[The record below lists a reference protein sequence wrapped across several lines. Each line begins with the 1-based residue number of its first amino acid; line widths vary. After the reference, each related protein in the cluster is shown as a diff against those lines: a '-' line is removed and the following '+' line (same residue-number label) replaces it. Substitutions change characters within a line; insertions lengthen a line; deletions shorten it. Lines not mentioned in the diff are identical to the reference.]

1 MSIDQEMEEILQ
13 LFFEESFEGLDTME
27 SGLLTLDNSA
37 NSETINTIFRAAH
50 SIKGGAGTFGFMEI
64 SGFTHSVE
72 TLLDEMR
79 NGTRGITSDA
89 LQVLLQ
95 SVDVIR
101 EMVRSAQ
108 AKRPIVMVGATALSG
123 ELIRILAQKGA
134 PANFAADNTASNPPV
149 SAVPPAAIDA
159 PATGASALPDEPDA
173 AEAAAPPKSAEIA
186 VSSPPGGALEG
197 WRIVFEPDLSLFK
210 TCNDPMRIFDELANL
225 GTLEVEAHTGKI
237 PPFGELDPTQCFL
250 SWTLLLRC
258 AAEHARVAE
267 VFDWVDA
274 NSKIVYEPIY
284 GAGISPGIPG
294 LPAAELPQA
303 GGQRSMTA
311 SEVPAAQP
319 VAGKSGGES
328 GSLRVATE
336 KVDALINLVGELV
349 ITQSMLGRFAEKY
362 EPQDI
367 ESLRRSL
374 AQLTRNTRELQ
385 ESVLQIRML
394 PIGFSFNRFPRLV
407 HDLSRKLGKKV
418 DLKLSGENTELD
430 KTVLEKISDPL
441 VHLVRNALDHGL
453 ESPEA
458 RLAAGKSETGTL
470 ELNAFHEGGSIV
482 IEVKDDGAGLNKDR
496 ILAKARERGLVDADA
511 LLSDENIHNLIF
523 LAGVSTA
530 DSVSDVSGRGV
541 GMDVVRRNINDLGG
555 HVQILSVPG
564 RGSTIRIRLPLT
576 LAILEGQML
585 RVGKEIYVASLVSI
599 IETVQSKGEDLS
611 CVAGRTEL
619 FKHRSDYLPIIR
631 LYDLF
636 GIEPDSRDI
645 TDGLLVVLEADGRRV
660 AMLVDELLA
669 QQQVVIKSLETN
681 FKQVPGLAGAT
692 IHGDG
697 TVALILDVPGLVR
710 TFLER
715 QSMQLGRAA

>member
-1 MSIDQEMEEILQ
+1 MSIDLEMEEILT

-27 SGLLTLDNSA
+27 SGLLTLKDGTDR
-37 NSETINTIFRAAH
+37 ETINTIFRAAH

-79 NGTRGITSDA
+79 NGTRDITPDA

-101 EMVRSAQ
+101 EMAQSAQ
-108 AKRPIVMVGATALSG
+108 AKQPIVMVGAEALSG
-123 ELIRILAQKGA
+123 ELTRILACKA
-134 PANFAADNTASNPPV
+134 PAAASLD
-149 SAVPPAAIDA
+149 SAA
-159 PATGASALPDEPDA
+159 PKA
-173 AEAAAPPKSAEIA
+173 AETPASTQNAEVLGVVQPNRRDNERAITSVA
-186 VSSPPGGALEG
+186 GALEG
-197 WRIVFEPDLSLFK
+197 WRIVFAPDPSLFK

-225 GTLEVEAHTGKI
+225 GVLEVTANVDNVPSLTD
-237 PPFGELDPTQCFL
+237 LDPTQCFL
-250 SWTLLLRC
+250 SWTLSLQG
-258 AAEHARVAE
+258 AIEHARVAE
-267 VFDWVDA
+267 VFDWVEA
-274 NSKIVYEPIY
+274 SSKIVYEPIY
-284 GAGISPGIPG
+284 GGERCDINDR
-294 LPAAELPQA
+294 PAVDMPPTAVQRPSSQADLHVVPQN
-303 GGQRSMTA
+303 
-311 SEVPAAQP
+311 AA
-319 VAGKSGGES
+319 KSAGES

-349 ITQSMLGRFAEKY
+349 ITQSMLSRFAEKY
-362 EPQDI
+362 EPEDI

-385 ESVLQIRML
+385 ESVMQIRML

-418 DLKLSGENTELD
+418 ELKLSGESTELD
-430 KTVLEKISDPL
+430 KTVLEKIGDPL

-453 ESPEA
+453 ESPA
-458 RLAAGKSETGTL
+458 QRLAAGKSETGTL
-470 ELNAFHEGGSIV
+470 ELNAFHEGGSIIV
-482 IEVKDDGAGLNKDR
+482 EVKDDGAGLNKDR
-496 ILAKARERGLVDADA
+496 ILAKARERGLVESDA
-511 LLSDENIHNLIF
+511 LLSDEHIFNLIF
-523 LAGVSTA
+523 VAGFSTA
-530 DSVSDVSGRGV
+530 DTISDVSGRGV

-555 HVQILSVPG
+555 HVQIFSTQG
-564 RGSTIRIRLPLT
+564 KGSTIRIRLPLT
-576 LAILEGQML
+576 LAILEGQVL

-599 IETVQSKGEDLS
+599 IETVQSTRDNLS

-619 FKHRSDYLPIIR
+619 FKHRTDYLPIIR
-631 LYDLF
+631 LHDLF

-645 TDGLLVVLEADGRRV
+645 ADGLLVVLEADGRRV

-697 TVALILDVPGLVR
+697 TVALILDVPGLIR

-715 QSMQLGRAA
+715 QSVQIGRAA

>member
-37 NSETINTIFRAAH
+37 NRETINTIFRAAH

-79 NGTRGITSDA
+79 NGTRGITPDA

-95 SVDVIR
+95 SVDAIR
-101 EMVRSAQ
+101 EMVQSAQ
-108 AKRPIVMVGATALSG
+108 AKRPIVMVGAAALSS

-134 PANFAADNTASNPPV
+134 PVNSAAESAASGPPA
-149 SAVPPAAIDA
+149 SAAPPAASDA
-159 PATGASALPDEPDA
+159 PPASASAMPDRSDA
-173 AEAAAPPKSAEIA
+173 SPAAASPKSAEIA
-186 VSSPPGGALEG
+186 VSNLSGGVLEG
-197 WRIVFEPDLSLFK
+197 WRIVFEPDLSLLK

-225 GTLEVEAHTGKI
+225 GTLEVEAHTAKI

-284 GAGISPGIPG
+284 GAGVSAGVPS

-311 SEVPAAQP
+311 SDVPAAQP
-319 VAGKSGGES
+319 VAGKPGGES

-511 LLSDENIHNLIF
+511 LLSDENIYNLIF
-523 LAGVSTA
+523 VAGFSTA
-530 DSVSDVSGRGV
+530 DTVSDVSGRGV
-541 GMDVVRRNINDLGG
+541 GMDVVRRNINDLSG

-599 IETVQSKGEDLS
+599 IETVQSKGEDIS

-645 TDGLLVVLEADGRRV
+645 TDGLLVVLEAEGRRV

-715 QSMQLGRAA
+715 QSMQFGRAA

>member
-13 LFFEESFEGLDTME
+13 LFFEESLEGLDTME
-27 SGLLTLDNSA
+27 SGLLTLDSSA
-37 NSETINTIFRAAH
+37 DRETINTIFRAAH

-79 NGTRGITSDA
+79 NGTRGITPDA

-101 EMVRSAQ
+101 EMVQSAQ
-108 AKRPIVMVGATALSG
+108 AKRPIVMVGASALSS
-123 ELIRILAQKGA
+123 ELLRILAQKGGAAGEAVKSA
-134 PANFAADNTASNPPV
+134 PPNSAASAASPTV
-149 SAVPPAAIDA
+149 VDA
-159 PATGASALPDEPDA
+159 PASPEHDKIGASPEPITR
-173 AEAAAPPKSAEIA
+173 KTEIA
-186 VSSPPGGALEG
+186 ANGNVPAGPLEG
-197 WRIVFEPDLSLFK
+197 WRIVFEPDVSLFK
-210 TCNDPMRIFDELANL
+210 TCNDPTRIFDELANL
-225 GTLEVEAHTGKI
+225 GALEVEAHTAKV
-237 PPFGELDPTQCFL
+237 PSFGEFDPTQCFL

-284 GAGISPGIPG
+284 GAGVMARVTSLPGAEVQQAAAQRP
-294 LPAAELPQA
+294 PAAA
-303 GGQRSMTA
+303 DA
-311 SEVPAAQP
+311 P
-319 VAGKSGGES
+319 VAPTAGAKSGGES

-458 RLAAGKSETGTL
+458 RLAAGKNETGTL

-496 ILAKARERGLVDADA
+496 ILAKARERGIVDADA
-511 LLSDENIHNLIF
+511 QLSDENIYNLIF
-523 LAGVSTA
+523 VAGFSTA
-530 DSVSDVSGRGV
+530 DTVSDVSGRGV

-645 TDGLLVVLEADGRRV
+645 TDGLLVVLEAEGRRV